1 MIFKSICRDVGIG
14 ANSYVLDTNGVR
26 VILDAGMHPKE
37 EGMSAQPRYDL
48 IEDDTADAIFVTH
61 SHLDH
66 VGTLPVCVD
75 RQRRARVFLTPET
88 AELACAMLHNSVNVM
103 ESKRTELGITDYP
116 FFVHGQLDRM
126 KGIFERRNV
135 GKKFDVDEAGKLK
148 AEFYD
153 AGHIMGSVGVM
164 FEAEG

>member
-1 MIFKSICRDVGIG
+1 M
-14 ANSYVLDTNGVR
+14 
-26 VILDAGMHPKE
+26 P
-37 EGMSAQPRYDL
+37 
-48 IEDDTADAIFVTH
+48 
-61 SHLDH
+61 
-66 VGTLPVCVD
+66 
-75 RQRRARVFLTPET
+75 
-88 AELACAMLHNSVNVM
+88 
-103 ESKRTELGITDYP
+103 ELGITDYP

-164 FEAEG
+164 FEAEGKKFSTQEM